1 MLIDNIKTRLVEQ
14 FPDCEIEAS
23 AEGNHCHVRIVGEV
37 FSGLR
42 PVQRQQRVY
51 AALNEWIA
59 DGSVHAVHMALQTK
73 TEAQAAKQG

>member
-1 MLIDNIKTRLVEQ
+1 MLIDSIKSRLVEQ

-23 AEGNHCHVRIVGEV
+23 AEGNHCHVRIVGDV

-42 PVQRQQRVY
+42 PVKRQQLVY

-59 DGSVHAVHMALQTK
+59 DGSVHAVHMALQT
-73 TEAQAAKQG
+73 TAESQG